1 MDLNLKRVIF
11 LITKNNKTK
20 RIAFLI
26 EYKGDGLVGWQKQNN
41 GVSVQG
47 EIENALKI
55 LFKMNLNLQAA
66 GRTDSGVHAL
76 GQVAHVDIPL
86 NNSFSKKNNFYLVA
100 ALNSLLRK
108 SNIRIVSIQ
117 NTSSEFN
124 ARFSA
129 LKRCYFYKFL
139 FRSAPSSILKNQVW
153 HIRKRVDIE
162 SMKKAS
168 KYLIGNHDFTSF
180 RSTSCQATSPCKTI
194 DKFEFQFSEDILTI
208 RIEAKSF
215 LHNQVRI
222 IAGSLIKVGTK
233 IWKPI
238 NIKNIL
244 ESKSRIKAG
253 ETAPPYGLYLE
264 KVIYPNKLLKSSWP
278 KYIFD

>member
-1 MDLNLKRVIF
+1 MIF
-11 LITKNNKTK
+11 LTPKINKTK

-47 EIENALKI
+47 EIEHALKI
-55 LFKMNLNLQAA
+55 LFKMNCNLQAA
-66 GRTDSGVHAL
+66 GRTDAGVHAL
-76 GQVAHVDIPL
+76 GQVAHVDVPL
-86 NNSFSKKNNFYLVA
+86 NNDFSIKNNFYLVA

-108 SNIRIVSIQ
+108 SNIRIISIQ
-117 NTSSEFN
+117 NTSDDFN

-129 LKRCYFYKFL
+129 LKRSYLYKFL
-139 FRSAPSSILKNQVW
+139 CRSAPSAILKNQVW
-153 HIRKRVDIE
+153 HIRKKIDIE

-194 DKFEFQFSEDILTI
+194 DKFEFSFSEDILTM

-215 LHNQVRI
+215 LHNQVR
-222 IAGSLIKVGTK
+222 SFVGT
-233 IWKPI
+233 
-238 NIKNIL
+238 L
-244 ESKSRIKAG
+244 ERVGSGSWSPADVKKALEAKDRSLCG
-253 ETAPPYGLYLE
+253 PVSPPHGLYLSE
-264 KVIYPNKLLKSSWP
+264 VVYENDPFS
-278 KYIFD
+278 

>member
-1 MDLNLKRVIF
+1 MF
-11 LITKNNKTK
+11 LTPKINKTK

-47 EIENALKI
+47 EIEHALKI
-55 LFKMNLNLQAA
+55 LFKMNCNLQAA
-66 GRTDSGVHAL
+66 GRTDAGVHAL
-76 GQVAHVDIPL
+76 GQVAHVDVPL
-86 NNSFSKKNNFYLVA
+86 NNDFSIKNNFYLVS

-108 SNIRIVSIQ
+108 SNIRIISIQ
-117 NTSSEFN
+117 NTSDDFN

-129 LKRCYFYKFL
+129 LKRSYLYKFL
-139 FRSAPSSILKNQVW
+139 CRSAPSAILKNQVW
-153 HIRKRVDIE
+153 HIRKKVDIE

-194 DKFEFQFSEDILTI
+194 DKFEFSFSEDILTM

-238 NIKNIL
+238 NIKNAL
-244 ESKSRIKAG
+244 ESKSRSTAG
-253 ETAPPYGLYLE
+253 ETAPPNGLYLE
-264 KVIYPNKLLKSSWP
+264 KIIYPKSLLKSYWS